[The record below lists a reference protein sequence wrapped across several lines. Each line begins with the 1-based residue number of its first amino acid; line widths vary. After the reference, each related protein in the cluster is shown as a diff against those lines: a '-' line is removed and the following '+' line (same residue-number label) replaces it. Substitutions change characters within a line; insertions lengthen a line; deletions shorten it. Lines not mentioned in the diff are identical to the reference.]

1 MSSIIQMFQNKASLI
16 WLVLRIPVVLFSL
29 SFHEASHAFAAH
41 KLGDDTAKNLGR
53 LTLNPIKHL
62 DLIGAICLFFFGI
75 GWAKPVP
82 IMTRNFKN
90 PKKGMAISALAGPV
104 SNVLLSLIGLFLCSL
119 FARIFG
125 YDGSE
130 TGILRVIANNRGNT
144 AAFLL
149 CLFFYIFHL
158 TNLLLAMF
166 NMLPVPPLDGS
177 RLALLFL
184 PEKAYFAVM
193 KYERII
199 MIVFLAL
206 LFFAGFDLL
215 GKVGYAASDGLFLLV
230 SKIPGM
236 SGAEY
241 TPAVLTNLLYKI

>member
-1 MSSIIQMFQNKASLI
+1 MTSIIQMFQSRSSLI

-29 SFHEASHAFAAH
+29 SFHEASHAFMAH

-90 PKKGMAISALAGPV
+90 PKRGMAISALAGPV
-104 SNVLLSLIGLFLCSL
+104 SNVILSLIGLFLCS
-119 FARIFG
+119 IFSKILG
-125 YDGSE
+125 YDYE
-130 TGILRVIANNRGNT
+130 AGILKIFENNHGNT

-149 CLFFYIFHL
+149 CLFFYIFHI
-158 TNLLLAMF
+158 TNLLLAIF

-184 PEKAYFAVM
+184 PEKIYFGVM

-206 LFFAGFDLL
+206 LFFVGFDLI
-215 GKVGYAASDGLFLLV
+215 GKVGYAASDGLFRLV
-230 SKIPGM
+230 SKIPGL
-236 SGAEY
+236 SGTEY
-241 TPAVLTNLLYKI
+241 APAVLTNLLYNI